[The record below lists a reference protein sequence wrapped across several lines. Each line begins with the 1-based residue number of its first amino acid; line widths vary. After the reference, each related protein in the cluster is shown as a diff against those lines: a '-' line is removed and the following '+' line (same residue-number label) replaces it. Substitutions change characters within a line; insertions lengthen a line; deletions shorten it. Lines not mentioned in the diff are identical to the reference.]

1 MQNQTLDLAIV
12 GAGPCSL
19 ALLARLLSPP
29 GLVDDTADFL
39 WGFDSPTESLQETA
53 RRLKQLKGV
62 ANKPNIKV
70 FDITGN
76 WMGKWD
82 GLFDT
87 LGIQHLRSPHVMHP
101 CPTHTLALL
110 AYAESGTTEQDTITR
125 EGNRA
130 ANERIFADFSSLHYR
145 GCHRAPS
152 TELFRSLCT
161 HLHESLDLNALLE
174 KASVTAIEPVFASGS
189 AKRVDYFRLT
199 LRRLNEQKEQ
209 EQIEVINAR

>member
-1 MQNQTLDLAIV
+1 MLDLAII

-19 ALLARLLSPP
+19 SLLARLLSPP

-53 RRLKQLKGV
+53 RRLKQLKGL

-70 FDITGN
+70 FDTTGN

-110 AYAESGTTEQDTITR
+110 AHAESGKKEQATTTNKQTE
-125 EGNRA
+125 A
-130 ANERIFADFSSLHYR
+130 AKGERKFADFSSLHYR

-152 TELFRSLCT
+152 KELFRSLCT

-174 KASVTAIEPVFASGS
+174 KASVKAIEPVFANGS
-189 AKRVDYFRLT
+189 DKKVDYFRLT
-199 LRRLNEQKEQ
+199 LCRLCQQKGH
-209 EQIEVINAR
+209 EQIQVIDAR